1 MMIRTNA
8 LRGLVEAAVDGIPV
22 TDRWD
27 EIRSILT
34 ERCQDDVA
42 ALFARPSITR
52 SNGASESIA
61 RWHSDIE
68 GTAVSLSAID
78 PAAQGAITTNL
89 AALLSRLEPLLSD
102 PATSRLIGSCLY
114 IPSMADV
121 MVVGGRPVI
130 VNWGFLAE
138 DKAAATNRREAHF
151 RSTLGQFLP
160 ALAVPAFGGDGP
172 ETAAAPQAR
181 LAAAPP
187 VAAEAGAAASA
198 DEVPLSSGAVPPS
211 DGRLHVVHVE
221 EGRPWLPAAVATG
234 VALVVLLVLLIPGIL
249 IYPDS
254 GMAAAPDRSVRD
266 QINGSLEEY
275 VDQLRRQ
282 LAEAKCTPSAPTGS
296 APKAVPGQTPA
307 GRLPAGTTG
316 EAPRGGPGAAPTG
329 PASPPATREATARPP
344 AAVPSA
350 SPPQTPTP
358 TPAATEGRP
367 PPAGSSQPLPSNQ
380 LLATLENATVLVLV
394 LGPAQRGGGGTGVQ
408 GFGSGFFINDKQ
420 IVTNR
425 HVVESAGP
433 DRVFVANKA
442 LTHPVKAR
450 VVTMSPNSELGR
462 DDFALLEIDEA
473 ANVTALPLGA
483 EAERLN
489 PVTAA
494 GFTGTLV
501 RDDQAFGRLLN
512 GDSTA
517 MPEMIV
523 SQGIITVVHRGA
535 SGTVSV
541 YHTATISN
549 GNSGGPLSDACGRV
563 VAVNTFGRTDPNN
576 PIVFNGAL
584 STATLLPFLEKA
596 QAKVTKATTACGGG
610 AAATPATPAA
620 GGGDTP
626 PATPAPASGGAER
639 K

>member
-27 EIRSILT
+27 EIQTILT

-68 GTAVSLSAID
+68 GPAVSLSAID
-78 PAAQGAITTNL
+78 PAAQGAITANL
-89 AALLSRLEPLLSD
+89 AALLSRLEPLLAD

-160 ALAVPAFGGDGP
+160 ALAVPAFGGDAP
-172 ETAAAPQAR
+172 RTAAAPEAAH
-181 LAAAPP
+181 LAAAPIDETP
-187 VAAEAGAAASA
+187 PSASA
-198 DEVPLSSGAVPPS
+198 MRAADSRA
-211 DGRLHVVHVE
+211 HVVALTDS
-221 EGRPWLPAAVATG
+221 RPWLPAAVATG
-234 VALVVLLVLLIPGIL
+234 IALLVLLLLLIPGIL

-275 VDQLRRQ
+275 VGQLRRQ
-282 LAEAKCTPSAPTGS
+282 LAEAKCTPLAPTGG
-296 APKAVPGQTPA
+296 APKAVPGQPPASRPPATTP
-307 GRLPAGTTG
+307 GTTG
-316 EAPRGGPGAAPTG
+316 EAPRGGPGAAPA
-329 PASPPATREATARPP
+329 PAGSASTPATREATARPP
-344 AAVPSA
+344 AAVPPAAPSQ
-350 SPPQTPTP
+350 PPAP
-358 TPAATEGRP
+358 TPAAAEGRP
-367 PPAGSSQPLPSNQ
+367 PPAGSSQPLPSSQ

-394 LGPAQRGGGGTGVQ
+394 LGPAQRGGSGVQ
-408 GFGSGFFINDKQ
+408 SFGSGFFINDKQ

-442 LTHPVKAR
+442 LARPVKAR

-462 DDFALLEIDEA
+462 DDFALLEIAEA
-473 ANVTALPLGA
+473 VNIVALPLGA

-512 GDSTA
+512 GDGTA

-523 SQGIITVVHRGA
+523 SQGIVTVVHRSA

-584 STATLLPFLEKA
+584 SSASLLPFLENA
-596 QAKVTKATTACGGG
+596 QAKVTKATTACG
-610 AAATPATPAA
+610 AAAAAPPAAPAA
-620 GGGDTP
+620 GGGDTAP
-626 PATPAPASGGAER
+626 AAPATPAPAPGPGGSER